1 MIMIVTFCG
10 HKDVFEKEQLTQ
22 RVQQII
28 EQLIGEGA
36 TLFLLGGYGGFD
48 SVAAVAVKEA
58 KLQHPEIHS
67 TLVLPYLDRTFN
79 EDLYDDS
86 TYPPLE
92 EVPRRYAISRRNE
105 WMVDQADVVIA
116 YVDHGW
122 GGAAKTLEYA
132 RRKKKRIIN
141 IAEQ

>member
-1 MIMIVTFCG
+1 MTVTFCG

-48 SVAAVAVKEA
+48 SMAAVAVKEA
-58 KLQHPEIHS
+58 KQQHPEIHS

-86 TYPPLE
+86 
-92 EVPRRYAISRRNE
+92 
-105 WMVDQADVVIA
+105 
-116 YVDHGW
+116 
-122 GGAAKTLEYA
+122 
-132 RRKKKRIIN
+132 RIGLLF
-141 IAEQ
+141 

>member
-1 MIMIVTFCG
+1 MIVTFCG
-10 HKDVFEKEQLTQ
+10 HSNIYGDNGLEKRL
-22 RVQQII
+22 VAVV

-36 TLFLLGGYGGFD
+36 NLFLLGGYGSFD
-48 SVAAVAVKEA
+48 SVAAGAVKEA
-58 KLQHPEIHS
+58 KQQHPEIHS

-79 EDLYDDS
+79 EDLYDYS

-122 GGAAKTLEYA
+122 GGAAKTIEYA
-132 RRKKKRIIN
+132 KRKKKRIIN